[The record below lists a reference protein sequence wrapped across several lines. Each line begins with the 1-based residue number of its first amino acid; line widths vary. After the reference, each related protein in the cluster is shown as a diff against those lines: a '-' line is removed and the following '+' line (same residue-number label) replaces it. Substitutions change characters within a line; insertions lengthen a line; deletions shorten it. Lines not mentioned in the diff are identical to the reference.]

1 MAYDESKV
9 INGTFGYL
17 WLDGDLIQEITSFK
31 ATITPKTET
40 VSQSGEL
47 VDGTKISGL
56 ECKGEL
62 KANKI
67 SSRWINLMSEGLK
80 SGKQQ
85 SFTIISK
92 LADPSNGGTE
102 RVKLTGCVFSELT
115 LTDWELKKLSEDS
128 LNFNFKNWEI
138 LDSIDA

>member
-1 MAYDESKV
+1 MAYDESKI
-9 INGTFGYL
+9 INGTYGYL
-17 WLDGDLIQEITSFK
+17 WLDNDLIQEVVSVK

-40 VSQSGEL
+40 VSQSGQL
-47 VDGTKISGL
+47 VDGTKITGL

-62 KANKI
+62 KTNKI
-67 SSRWINLMSEGLK
+67 SSRWINLMSENLK

-102 RVKLTGCVFSELT
+102 RIILKGCVFSELS
-115 LTDWELKKLSEDS
+115 LVDWELKKLAEDS
-128 LNFNFKNWEI
+128 LSFTFKDWEI
-138 LDSIDA
+138 RESIN

>member
-9 INGTFGYL
+9 INGTHGYL
-17 WLDGDLIQEITSFK
+17 WLDGDLIQEVQSVK

-40 VSQSGEL
+40 VSQSGEM
-47 VDGTKISGL
+47 VDGTKVTGL

-62 KANKI
+62 KTNKI
-67 SSRWINLMSEGLK
+67 NSRWIKLMSDSLK
-80 SGKQQ
+80 AGKQR

-102 RVKLTGCVFSELT
+102 RVKLTGCVFTELP
-115 LTDWELKKLSEDS
+115 LIDWELKKLAEES
-128 LNFNFKNWEI
+128 LNFNFKNWEV
-138 LDSIDA
+138 LDSIE

>member
-17 WLDGDLIQEITSFK
+17 WLDGELVQEIQSVK
-31 ATITPKTET
+31 ATVTPKAEE
-40 VSQSGEL
+40 VNQSGQM
-47 VDGTKISGL
+47 VSGTKITGL

-62 KANKI
+62 KTNKI
-67 SSRWINLMSEGLK
+67 NSRWIKLMSESLRA
-80 SGKQQ
+80 GKQR

-102 RVKLTGCVFSELT
+102 RVKLTGCVFSELS
-115 LTDWELKKLSEDS
+115 LVDWELKKLTEDS
-128 LNFNFKNWEI
+128 LNFNFKDWEI
-138 LDSIDA
+138 LDSIN

>member
-1 MAYDESKV
+1 MAYDESKI

-17 WLDGDLIQEITSFK
+17 WMDEEPIQEVISVK

-40 VSQSGEL
+40 VSQSGQL
-47 VDGTKISGL
+47 VDGTKITGL

-67 SSRWINLMSEGLK
+67 NSRWINLMSENLK

-85 SFTIISK
+85 SFKITSK
-92 LADPSNGGTE
+92 LEDPSNGGTE
-102 RVKLTGCVFSELT
+102 RIILKGCVFNELT
-115 LTDWELKKLSEDS
+115 LVDWELKKLAEDS
-128 LNFNFKNWEI
+128 LSFNFKDWEI
-138 LDSIDA
+138 VDSIQ